1 MSTTRSGGRAR
12 KRASTFAISGLLAAV
27 AMLVVAGVAMGA
39 ADPLKGGSVTL
50 NLKVP
55 KKVKV
60 KSPGGGA
67 TVSGKTVTLPI
78 GDPGGSL
85 DPTNGTGAVQPGGTF
100 VLKKGKKKV
109 KISEVV
115 TTFGSTYA
123 GGNISAK
130 VGGKT
135 STLADL
141 SGGAVSRNGFGG
153 KVDGSNAAVTK
164 GGAKALNKALGL
176 KNKKKN
182 GKKNKNRFKKGKSF
196 GTASTITE
204 PKTVEVISGTSVSHG
219 STGFVKLAVNP
230 PSYGKGV
237 NPVPGLGIIAS
248 DGASYTVAGGPITSP
263 VVQPSSIAPD
273 ASAGSVKTGGTIQV
287 KKTVP
292 AAAFGQSCP
301 EDAAHWPLGDFIQ
314 FNNTT
319 NDFQNK
325 NVLVDLVLQ
334 APVLGFP
341 APSPFGSQIPSAH
354 IDMGSAT
361 VTSDPNTHTVNIDGF
376 AARNEN
382 SAQTGLLNG
391 TFGPSSQG
399 CGVAGSDA
407 EIGDALFTVDMH
419 MVTH

>member
-1 MSTTRSGGRAR
+1 MSSTPGAGRAAR
-12 KRASTFAISGLLAAV
+12 HGTAFSISGLLAAV
-27 AMLVVAGVAMGA
+27 AMLVMAASAMAG
-39 ADPLKGGSVTL
+39 ADPLKGGTVTL
-50 NLKVP
+50 DLKLP
-55 KKVKV
+55 KGVKV
-60 KSPGGGA
+60 KSPRGGA
-67 TVSGKTVTLPI
+67 TVSGKKKKVTLPI
-78 GDPGGSL
+78 GNPGGSL
-85 DPTNGTGAVQPGGTF
+85 DPTNGNGKVEPGGTF

-109 KISEVV
+109 KVSAVQ
-115 TTFGSTYA
+115 TTFAATNGGGSIA
-123 GGNISAK
+123 AK
-130 VGGKT
+130 LGKKA
-135 STLADL
+135 STLTDL
-141 SGGAVSRNGFGG
+141 RGGAVSRNGFGG
-153 KVDGSNAAVTK
+153 KVDGSNATVTK

-176 KNKKKN
+176 
-182 GKKNKNRFKKGKSF
+182 KNKNRFKKGKSF

-219 STGFVKLAVNP
+219 STGFIKLAVNP

-237 NPVPGLGIIAS
+237 NPVPGMGIIAT
-248 DGASYTVAGGPITSP
+248 DGAVYATPGGPITSP
-263 VVQPSSIAPD
+263 VVSPSSIAPD
-273 ASAGSVKTGGTIQV
+273 ASAGSVKTGGTVQV

-292 AAAFGQSCP
+292 AAAFGLSCP
-301 EDAAHWPLGDFIQ
+301 EDAAHWPLGNFIQ

-319 NDFQNK
+319 NDFTNK

-341 APSPFGSQIPSAH
+341 GPSPFGTQIPSAH
-354 IDMGSAT
+354 IDLGSAT
-361 VTSDPNTHTVNIDGF
+361 VTSDPNAHTINVDGF